1 MTPGVGSGNIIAAVL
16 IALAIGAIAFR
27 LLYALLT
34 A

>member
-16 IALAIGAIAFR
+16 IAFAIEAIAFR